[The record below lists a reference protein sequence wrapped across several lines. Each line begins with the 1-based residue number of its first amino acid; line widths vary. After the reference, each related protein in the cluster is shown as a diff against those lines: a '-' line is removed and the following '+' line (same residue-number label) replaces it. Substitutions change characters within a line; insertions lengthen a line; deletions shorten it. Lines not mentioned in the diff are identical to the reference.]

1 MESKSKK
8 ARGTQVKPNIQK
20 ELGPLMKA
28 IDNAVL
34 GIKDERQRQDV
45 RMAVSHAVYD
55 AIRDLAQRGAPVIPD
70 KPSTEGGM
78 GIQSTNAVATG
89 LDAIKTVKDLGFV
102 EFTTGLINGT
112 FDAIINATIKQMKAY
127 AELVADL
134 SKTLSEFQAE
144 NVTPAEILAYL
155 SEHYPD
161 GQGGTS
167 VRSSY
172 SFKDKPAD
180 PANNIPGETALQQ
193 INKVGE
199 ALVRATSGLPAADQL
214 VYTPSSDT
222 TSDAN
227 GYRFG
232 ATFADKAF
240 KAVGKL
246 LAKTM
251 IEHLRAMA
259 REGMARIVITDGELL
274 SKLTFRV
281 DAMEVDSVRT
291 SQYKQRSFS
300 ASFGAS
306 FAASRFRAS
315 LGIGYGSLNCSAV
328 NTESFDSVTM
338 SAEIIGQVRLKFQTQ
353 TFAPVIK
360 DEPIS

>member
-8 ARGTQVKPNIQK
+8 ARGNQVKPNIQK

-34 GIKDERQRQDV
+34 GIKDERQRQEV

-55 AIRDLAQRGAPVIPD
+55 AIRDMAQRSAPVIPSR
-70 KPSTEGGM
+70 PSTEGGM
-78 GIQSTNAVATG
+78 GIQSTNAISTG

-112 FDAIINATIKQMKAY
+112 FNAIIDATIKQMKAY

-134 SKTLSEFQAE
+134 SKTLAEFQAE

-167 VRSSY
+167 VRYSY
-172 SFKDKPAD
+172 KFTSIAAD

-193 INKVGE
+193 ATKVGE

-214 VYTPSSDT
+214 AFVAADVVT
-222 TSDAN
+222 DAA
-227 GYRFG
+227 GAYFT

-240 KAVGKL
+240 KSVGKL

-281 DAMEVDSVRT
+281 DAHEVDSVRT

-300 ASFGAS
+300 ASLGAS

-338 SAEIIGQVRLKFQTQ
+338 SAEIIGQVRLKFATQ
-353 TFAPVIK
+353 TFAPIIK